1 MIRKLERWENKKGNE
16 REVNYYYY
24 VPGTS
29 YMLFHGIPKT
39 LHAGATT
46 AFAAEERTDTQ
57 QGETIR
63 PKVTP
68 LTLVL
73 SFKSRPATPKSSFSH
88 YITIER
94 I

>member
-1 MIRKLERWENKKGNE
+1 MIRKLKRWENKEGNE

-24 VPGTS
+24 VQGTS
-29 YMLFHGIPKT
+29 FHGIPKT

-46 AFAAEERTDTQ
+46 AFAAEERTDSQ